1 MIVSDDVLQKIFEKL
16 DFQSK
21 ALENQGKL
29 LELQGKNI
37 NSLETKI
44 EVINARLNAI
54 DTRNSDTLTFMGWGF
69 TIIAV
74 LVTFAP
80 VIWNYI
86 NKMSENSSRK
96 EIRNII
102 KEEFKNLMPEMKV
115 NSI

>member
-1 MIVSDDVLQKIFEKL
+1 MKIMTVSDDILQKIFERL
-16 DFQSK
+16 DFQGK
-21 ALENQGKL
+21 ALENQEKL
-29 LELQGKNI
+29 LEIQGKSI
-37 NSLETKI
+37 HSLETKI
-44 EVINARLNAI
+44 EVINTRLNAM

-102 KEEFKNLMPEMKV
+102 REELKTQIE
-115 NSI
+115 NSTL